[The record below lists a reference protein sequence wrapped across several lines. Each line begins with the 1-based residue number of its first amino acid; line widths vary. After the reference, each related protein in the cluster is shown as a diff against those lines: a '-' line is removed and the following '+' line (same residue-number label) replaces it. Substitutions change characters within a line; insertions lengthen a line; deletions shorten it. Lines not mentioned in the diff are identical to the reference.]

1 MTTAPVTQ
9 PTFLAKPNQSPHA
22 ALAISKFLFRPTY
35 VCMYVMRGPE
45 YQVGNMKFYNL
56 GVDIQGDQIA
66 PIFA

>member
-1 MTTAPVTQ
+1 
-9 PTFLAKPNQSPHA
+9 
-22 ALAISKFLFRPTY
+22 
-35 VCMYVMRGPE
+35 MRGPE